1 MGTRRRFDWIHDDAI
16 MDQLCEV
23 EHLIT
28 SRVDAS
34 SVFHAQLRSSRSK
47 RLRPAL
53 LLLCANACG
62 APLDDRVRFAAA
74 ALELVHEGSL
84 YHDDIVDQAI
94 LRRGEPTASARFGA
108 RAAATVGSALFYDGV
123 AMCRDLPD
131 TLREEVA
138 RVARRACRGQV
149 REIELTGVTTVGM
162 RERVKIMIDK
172 TASLFGL
179 AATMGAVL
187 AGASVRERRAL
198 ERFAVRLGLCFQ
210 LADDLNDL
218 TADAETLGR
227 PPGIDLRDGIYTI
240 PTLFALESGAPGRA
254 NLLPLLADL
263 FHGTREGVLD
273 VARLQIQELGG
284 VSRSAALLKTW
295 RESARRALDHGPGSK
310 HGAARGSLLALLDRF
325 GVPTSLSTRAT
336 SPVRTASVPPLHRG
350 RAA

>member
-1 MGTRRRFDWIHDDAI
+1 MEARRRFDWIHDEAI
-16 MDQLCEV
+16 VDQLCEV
-23 EHLIT
+23 ESLIT
-28 SRVDAS
+28 SREDSS

-53 LLLCANACG
+53 VLLCARACG
-62 APLDDRVRFAAA
+62 GPLDDRVRFAAA

-84 YHDDIVDQAI
+84 YHDDIVDRTI

-108 RAAATVGSALFYDGV
+108 RTAATVGSALFYDGV

-131 TLREEVA
+131 ALREEIA

-149 REIELTGVTTVGM
+149 REVELTGATTVGA
-162 RERVKIMIDK
+162 RERAKIMIDK

-187 AGASVRERRAL
+187 AGASARERRAL

-218 TADAETLGR
+218 ASDAETLGR

-254 NLLPLLADL
+254 ILLPLLADL
-263 FHGTREGVLD
+263 FHGASDGVLD
-273 VARLQIQELGG
+273 AARLQIHELGG
-284 VSRSAALLKTW
+284 VSRSVVLLKTW
-295 RESARRALDHGPGSK
+295 RESARAALDHRPGSN
-310 HGAARGSLLALLDRF
+310 HRAARGSLLALLDRF
-325 GVPTSLSTRAT
+325 GVPSLLTKGAT
-336 SPVRTASVPPLHRG
+336 SPVRAALVSLRRG
-350 RAA
+350 PAA